1 MTITNTSNTSSHV
14 PTDKPSAAIWVDAD
28 ACPITIKEMLLR
40 AAKRTGVKV
49 VFVANQAIS
58 LPPYPNVRAVQV
70 SSGFDVADNWI
81 VEQVSEGDLVI
92 TQDIPL
98 ADEII
103 TKGAIAIGP
112 RGEIH
117 TKENIK
123 ARLTMRNFMETMR
136 SSGVHSGGPAPLNQ
150 QDKQAFANQLD
161 RWLVKSL

>member
-1 MTITNTSNTSSHV
+1 MTVSTPLSSTNKTSS
-14 PTDKPSAAIWVDAD
+14 SIWVDAD
-28 ACPITIKEMLLR
+28 ACPTTIKEMLLR
-40 AAKRTGVKV
+40 AAKRTGVQV
-49 VFVANQAIS
+49 TFVANQSIS
-58 LPPYPNVRAVQV
+58 LPPYPNVHAVQV

-81 VEQVSEGDLVI
+81 VEQVSKGDLVI

-103 TKGAIAIGP
+103 SKGAVAIGP

-161 RWLVKSL
+161 RWLVKSLK

>member
-1 MTITNTSNTSSHV
+1 MNQPNKSS
-14 PTDKPSAAIWVDAD
+14 PSIWVDAD

-40 AAKRTGVKV
+40 AAKRTGIQVT
-49 VFVANQAIS
+49 FVANQTIS
-58 LPPYPNVRAVQV
+58 VPPYPNVRSVRV

-81 VEQVSEGDLVI
+81 VEQAIKGDLVI

-103 TKGAIAIGP
+103 SKGAIAIGP

-136 SSGVHSGGPAPLNQ
+136 SSGVHSGGPSPLNQ

-161 RWLVKSL
+161 RWLVKAL

>member
-1 MTITNTSNTSSHV
+1 MTVSNPPS
-14 PTDKPSAAIWVDAD
+14 TDKASSAIWVDAD
-28 ACPITIKEMLLR
+28 ACPTTIKEMLLR
-40 AAKRTGVKV
+40 AAKRTSVQV
-49 VFVANQAIS
+49 TFVANQAIS
-58 LPPYPNVRAVQV
+58 LPPYPNVHAVQV

-81 VEQVSEGDLVI
+81 VEQVSKGDLVI

-103 TKGAIAIGP
+103 SKGAVAIGP

-161 RWLVKSL
+161 RWLVKSLK

>member
-1 MTITNTSNTSSHV
+1 MTDPQNLSSDDSI
-14 PTDKPSAAIWVDAD
+14 PLEKAPSAIWVDAD
-28 ACPITIKEMLLR
+28 ACPVSIKEMLLR
-40 AAKRTGVKV
+40 AAKRTGVKIT
-49 VFVANQAIS
+49 FVANQAIA
-58 LPPYPNVRAVQV
+58 LPPYPNVKAVRV

-81 VEQVSEGDLVI
+81 VEQVSKDDLVI

-112 RGEIH
+112 RGEKH

-150 QDKQAFANQLD
+150 QDKQTFANQLD